1 MTTIIK
7 TITLSLTFFIL
18 LSGTQGIANAQNL
31 LNNPGFENNTNGWSS
46 NASTIASSS
55 TSYAGKTSAI
65 VINRDAN
72 SAGPGQ
78 DITNALRNSGKGKY
92 NLQAYIKLASGTGKG
107 RVTVSLY
114 DDTGRNYH
122 NVSNSINAEN
132 FSKVSGNVNLN
143 WSGSLYSARL
153 HIETGRETTTA
164 MFVDD
169 ITLSPE
175 RPPGTTVFYSYQSD
189 FSNPKLLKDA
199 TLEPRQTYF
208 FITDKDQY
216 KKVNFYCCK
225 GFTDIAAGAPHAPV
239 VSDLTAPFGFF
250 RNTTNMASGIR
261 ELYFDSF
268 SIEGGVESHAVNF
281 KLGKKILASS
291 QNTPPVISGSPA
303 KRVTENSPY
312 TFQPSVKNIG
322 NNTLTFSI
330 SGQPGWAIFD
340 NNTGRLSGIP
350 IKGERGS
357 YNNIIISVTD
367 GIDTIHL
374 PAFNIQIEPLVTK
387 TQTTNIKAYYSYN
400 KNLSNAKSLEGAVL
414 QPRQTYFFISK
425 NDKYKKIVFYCCKG
439 HTGDAAG
446 KSHLP
451 AIVDNVVDNNA
462 PYNFTLNTSG
472 MASGIREL
480 YFDSFPTAGD
490 TESHKVYFNLSENQ
504 SKQNANSTSNSTLKT
519 SEQPTNNTTNNT
531 TNTTAFYSYQN
542 DLSNPQLLDGAILKP
557 RQTYFFITDNG
568 QYKAT
573 TFYCCKGL
581 SGDAAGE
588 SHSPSVI
595 DLTSP
600 YHFSQNTTGM
610 LPGTRELYF
619 DTFPT
624 TGGIENHSVKFSVAG
639 DPSQKGKFTIRWTAP
654 SARTDG
660 SALALSEIAGYTVYY
675 GRSKGKYSSH
685 IKVND
690 HSAISKTV
698 QHISTGTYYVVV
710 TTRDAGGRE
719 SSYSKEA
726 VINVP

>member
-1 MTTIIK
+1 MATAIKITTRF
-7 TITLSLTFFIL
+7 LTFFIL
-18 LSGTQGIANAQNL
+18 LSGAQGIANAQNL

-46 NASTIASSS
+46 STSTIASST
-55 TSYAGKTSAI
+55 TSYAGKTSILA
-65 VINRDAN
+65 INRDVN
-72 SAGPGQ
+72 TAGPGQ
-78 DITNALRNSGKGKY
+78 DITSALRNSGKGKY

-122 NVSNSINAEN
+122 SVSNSINAEN

-153 HIETGRETTTA
+153 HVETGRETTTA

-169 ITLSPE
+169 IALSPVSPE

-189 FSNPKLLKDA
+189 FSNPKPLKDA

-239 VSDLTAPFGFF
+239 VSDLTAPFSFS
-250 RNTTNMASGIR
+250 RNTTNMAAGIR

-268 SIEGGVESHAVNF
+268 PIEGGVKSYAVNF

-312 TFQPSVKNIG
+312 TFQPSVKNIE

-340 NNTGRLSGIP
+340 NDIGRLSGIP

-374 PAFNIQIEPLVTK
+374 PAFNIQVEPFIAK
-387 TQTTNIKAYYSYN
+387 TQTTNIKVYYSYN

-414 QPRQTYFFISK
+414 QPRQTYFFISE
-425 NDKYKKIVFYCCKG
+425 NEQYKKVVFYCCKG
-439 HTGDAAG
+439 HTGDATG

-451 AIVDNVVDNNA
+451 TVVDNNA

-480 YFDSFPTAGD
+480 YFDSFTTAGGI
-490 TESHKVYFNLSENQ
+490 ESHKVYFNLAANQ
-504 SKQNANSTSNSTLKT
+504 SKSNADSTSNATLKT
-519 SEQPTNNTTNNT
+519 SERPTNNTNNT
-531 TNTTAFYSYQN
+531 TKTTAFYSYQN
-542 DLSNPQLLDGAILKP
+542 DLSDSQPLDGAILKP

-588 SHSPSVI
+588 SHSPSFI

-600 YHFSQNTTGM
+600 YRLSQNTAGM

-660 SALALSEIAGYTVYY
+660 SALALSEIAGYTVHY

-698 QHISTGTYYVVV
+698 QNISTGTYYVVV